1 MLNSCSCKALADI
14 NTKIQNKSS
23 SNSDTLAMPSSDIQE
38 ELSTRTLHKIKKMSK
53 KNNRLSKNIKKQ
65 INSFKEASKFLVDV
79 SADHSSNIIYLND
92 EMSCIKKNITDVFNE
107 SQGSKNKQ
115 KLFDI
120 SEKLEILQIIQ
131 VQINYTNQ
139 RVIESQR
146 EIFNKELENLELKR
160 RLEQVEDSI
169 SMYFTEKENQCK
181 CSVF

>member
-79 SADHSSNIIYLND
+79 SADHSSNIIYLN
-92 EMSCIKKNITDVFNE
+92 
-107 SQGSKNKQ
+107 
-115 KLFDI
+115 
-120 SEKLEILQIIQ
+120 
-131 VQINYTNQ
+131 
-139 RVIESQR
+139 
-146 EIFNKELENLELKR
+146 NKER
-160 RLEQVEDSI
+160 
-169 SMYFTEKENQCK
+169 M
-181 CSVF
+181 